1 MTNATLDFLFL
12 IWVHFP
18 QSKPVPKVNG
28 SRYGYNTVTKIRKAW
43 LPDAESSYCGRV
55 FGCLK
60 QKFSFYKILK
70 RMKMERFWPVTTKM
84 NKTKNS
90 VAIGWPPVFTM

>member
-28 SRYGYNTVTKIRKAW
+28 SRYGYNTVNKIRKA
-43 LPDAESSYCGRV
+43 
-55 FGCLK
+55 
-60 QKFSFYKILK
+60 
-70 RMKMERFWPVTTKM
+70 
-84 NKTKNS
+84 
-90 VAIGWPPVFTM
+90 